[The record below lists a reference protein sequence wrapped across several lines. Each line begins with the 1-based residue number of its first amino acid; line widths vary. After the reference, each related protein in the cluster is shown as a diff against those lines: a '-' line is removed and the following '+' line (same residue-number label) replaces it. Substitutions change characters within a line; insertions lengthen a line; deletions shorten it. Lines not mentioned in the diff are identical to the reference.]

1 MHPFVNLGTFTDLA
15 ELAQE
20 LKRRMVDR
28 GLDTTRAFPSFADQ
42 ILTDHP
48 DHRALV
54 LPAGTVIEG
63 DVRLDFEGLNE
74 HRVTTVAVLGDL
86 EVRGRLIN
94 ADGDSGPFLFVDG
107 DLRAREIEKGGAS
120 FVVLGSVLS
129 DGLVFCDR
137 DNGVFL
143 VGGDLAARAIIS
155 CDQDIIVS
163 GAVKGTVVSTE
174 LGNMRDALVPEVFI
188 DPGDPQDEFADG
200 RLIRQRIAA
209 GQRVL
214 KAG

>member
-28 GLDTTRAFPSFADQ
+28 GLDATRAFPSFADQ

-163 GAVKGTVVSTE
+163 GAVRGTVVSTE

>member
-1 MHPFVNLGTFTDLA
+1 MHPFVKLGTFTDLA
-15 ELAQE
+15 ELASE
-20 LKRRMVDR
+20 LKRRMADR
-28 GLDTTRAFPSFADQ
+28 GLSSTRSFPSFADQ

-63 DVRLDFEGLNE
+63 DVRLDFEGLDE

-94 ADGDSGPFLFVDG
+94 ADGDGGPFFFVDG
-107 DLRAREIEKGGAS
+107 DLRAAEIEKGGAS
-120 FVVLGSVLS
+120 FIVLGSVVC

-163 GAVKGTVVSTE
+163 GATRGTVVSTE
-174 LGNMRDALVPEVFI
+174 LGNMRDVLVPEVFT
-188 DPGDPQDEFADG
+188 DPGDPHDEFADG
-200 RLIRQRIAA
+200 GLIRQRIAA